1 MFDVVNSD
9 ELNLFIQP
17 ARIALVGNSGSGK
30 TSLFKRLIEK
40 YKDIF
45 QDIIVI
51 GGDLTAIPGVPHLK
65 RDDDFNPLT
74 EDLNGRTLILFDDCI
89 YDKKILKIAAESF
102 TKIRHKNCSVV
113 LCSQNL
119 FFNSN
124 EYRTILHNLTHLFLL
139 RIRCLKQLTNFA
151 RSFLSRDQIDNFIE
165 IYKKTVLKEKYR
177 YIVIDY
183 TKDFDSVLM
192 IRSNIFDENYEKAY
206 AL

>member
-1 MFDVVNSD
+1 MFDVVNSE
-9 ELNLFIQP
+9 ELNIFAQP
-17 ARIALVGNSGSGK
+17 ARIALIGSSGSGK
-30 TSLFKRLIEK
+30 TSLFVRLVEK
-40 YKDIF
+40 YKNFF
-45 QDIIVI
+45 QAIIVI
-51 GGDLTAIPGVPHLK
+51 GGDLTAIPGVAHLR

-74 EDLNGRTLILFDDCI
+74 EELDGKTLILFDDSI
-89 YDKKILKIAAESF
+89 FDKRILKIAAESF

-139 RIRCLKQLTNFA
+139 RIRCLKQLTNFS
-151 RSFLSRDQIDNFIE
+151 RSFLSRDQVDKFLE

-183 TKDFDSVLM
+183 TKDFDSILM
-192 IRSNIFDENYEKAY
+192 LRSDIFYEDYEKAY
-206 AL
+206 VL